1 MKGVDLEENRRK
13 TRRYGVKT
21 EDKGMNG
28 RIRKVGARPEM
39 DRRIQRDKEMTGG
52 GRRWTRELGER
63 WTRSD

>member
-1 MKGVDLEENRRK
+1 LKGVDLEENRRK

-39 DRRIQRDKEMTGG
+39 DRRIRRDKEMIGDGRGWTG
-52 GRRWTRELGER
+52 ELGER
-63 WTRSD
+63 RTRSD